1 VSLKAGGALSR
12 TDENLKSWI
21 HDAPAVK
28 PGVVMPSFKDVYDDQ
43 TLGDIVAYLDTL
55 K

>member
-1 VSLKAGGALSR
+1 
-12 TDENLKSWI
+12 LKSWI

-43 TLGDIVAYLDTL
+43 TLGDMVAYLDTL